1 MEKCKSRKDFNL
13 RVLVLLF
20 RRRKLLTV
28 VTNVTSV
35 TNVTKSDGQGA
46 ESACCGAAVVGVTRV
61 EEVGEVKKKC
71 VSAEVLECGSEEV
84 EEVKEEMCHCE
95 PSLARRGNP
104 RLRYILEIALSF
116 HSSQ

>member
-1 MEKCKSRKDFNL
+1 MRKIGKSNLSRIRLEKCKTRKDFNL

-61 EEVGEVKKKC
+61 EEVREVKEVEKKC
-71 VSAEVLECGSEEV
+71 VSAEV
-84 EEVKEEMCHCE
+84 
-95 PSLARRGNP
+95 R
-104 RLRYILEIALSF
+104 
-116 HSSQ
+116 

>member
-1 MEKCKSRKDFNL
+1 MA
-13 RVLVLLF
+13 RVARVA
-20 RRRKLLTV
+20 RV
-28 VTNVTSV
+28 
-35 TNVTKSDGQGA
+35 
-46 ESACCGAAVVGVTRV
+46 EEV

-84 EEVKEEMCHCE
+84 EEEMCHCE

>member
-1 MEKCKSRKDFNL
+1 VAKVAK
-13 RVLVLLF
+13 
-20 RRRKLLTV
+20 
-28 VTNVTSV
+28 
-35 TNVTKSDGQGA
+35 
-46 ESACCGAAVVGVTRV
+46 VTRV
-61 EEVGEVKKKC
+61 EEMEEVGEVKKKC

>member
-1 MEKCKSRKDFNL
+1 MPRSGSGKKWQEW
-13 RVLVLLF
+13 
-20 RRRKLLTV
+20 
-28 VTNVTSV
+28 
-35 TNVTKSDGQGA
+35 QG
-46 ESACCGAAVVGVTRV
+46 CFAAVARVARV

-104 RLRYILEIALSF
+104 RFRDVIEIASSF